1 MERRALSPSTLLLSL
16 GLAPA
21 LLAEGAGGGTLRGTV
36 VDAAGG
42 VLPGAVVTL
51 VNARTR
57 VVRITATSDSGSSV
71 FPSVHPGDYRVE
83 VSLTGFRT
91 WQGREVHLSPGDSQE
106 VEARLEVGG
115 RAEAMEVTA
124 GGPTLRGD
132 QGAREGVIT
141 PQQIQSLSI
150 MGRGAMELLKIL
162 PGTVTPDPSELETV
176 GFINGLAWFGTD
188 GHAGYDRTVS
198 SGAITP
204 VFTADPRMGGDGVG
218 DRVLDLDRIRI
229 PAFGE
234 TGPLQQPY
242 DFRYPGCW
250 NFDVSLF
257 KRFALGARGG
267 CGFGRASST
276 SSTRR
281 YPRPPGTTSTSTS
294 ARNATCASTA
304 GPPGPEGPWTASATR
319 HRASTSPT
327 SGVRA
332 SAGSS
337 RSTATA

>member
-21 LLAEGAGGGTLRGTV
+21 LLAEGAGGGTLHGTV

-57 VVRITATSDSGSSV
+57 VVRITATSDSGSYV
-71 FPSVHPGDYRVE
+71 FPSVHSGDYRVE

-91 WQGREVHLSPGDSQE
+91 WQGREVHLSPGDSLE

-162 PGTVTPDPSELETV
+162 PGTVTPDPSE
-176 GFINGLAWFGTD
+176 
-188 GHAGYDRTVS
+188 

-327 SGVRA
+327 SRVRA